1 MTLLDGILEESLSN
15 GLMIINEK
23 IYESSNKI
31 QEVVFY
37 FL

>member
-1 MTLLDGILEESLSN
+1 MTLLGGILEESLFN
-15 GLMIINEK
+15 GLTIINEE